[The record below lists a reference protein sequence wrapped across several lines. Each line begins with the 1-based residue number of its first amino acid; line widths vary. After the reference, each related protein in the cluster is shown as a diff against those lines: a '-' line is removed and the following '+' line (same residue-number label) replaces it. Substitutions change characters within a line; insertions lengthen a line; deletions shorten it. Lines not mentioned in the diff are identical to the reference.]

1 MEGTA
6 EQINTAAPPAT
17 PERVEVALK
26 NLASIHAEH
35 GITELV
41 VIAILKDAPTPV
53 VMTAC
58 SNVERAA
65 LLARFAGEGL
75 SHAAIGN
82 MLGHGAED
90 A

>member
-1 MEGTA
+1 MDGTA
-6 EQINTAAPPAT
+6 EQIGTAPP
-17 PERVEVALK
+17 PEKLQRVESALK
-26 NLASIHAEH
+26 NLAVIHAEH

-41 VIAILKDAPTPV
+41 VIAIMKDAPTPV
-53 VMTAC
+53 VMSAC

-65 LLARFAGEGL
+65 LLARYAGEGL

-82 MLGHGAED
+82 MLGQGGED